1 MTVFGLL
8 LAMLGPLAIAV
19 TSETPLGSS
28 NRLRVFLF
36 AQAGLAGV
44 VAVVLSL
51 VLVWERNSLSSLG
64 LRSVNV
70 RSIAWGLALAAFLLY
85 ALPPIETR
93 VLRVLRLGGFEEGLA
108 KLRELPVWS
117 VVLAILLG
125 GAAEEIL
132 YRGYAVERI
141 GTLTGNLWLAGAI
154 SVIVFAAAHIPMWGR
169 RSALA
174 TLIPGAVVTGFYLW
188 QRDLTACIFAHVV
201 TDFVGILISPP
212 VSLPRLREWR

>member
-1 MTVFGLL
+1 MCDMTVFGLL

-19 TSETPLGSS
+19 TSETPLGSP

-44 VAVVLSL
+44 VAVVLFL

-70 RSIAWGLALAAFLLY
+70 RCIAWGLALAAFLLY
-85 ALPPIETR
+85 VLPPIETR
-93 VLRVLRLGGFEEGLA
+93 VLRVLRLGGFEKGLA

-117 VVLAILLG
+117 VALAIVLG

-141 GTLTGNLWLAGAI
+141 GTLTGNLWFAGVI
-154 SVIVFAAAHIPMWGR
+154 SVIVFSAAHIPMWGW
-169 RSALA
+169 RSAVA
-174 TLIPGAVVTGFYLW
+174 TLMPGAVVTGFYLW
-188 QRDLTACIFAHVV
+188 RRDLTACIFAHVV
-201 TDFVGILISPP
+201 TDFMGILISPP
-212 VSLPRLREWR
+212 VSPCR

>member
-8 LAMLGPLAIAV
+8 VAMLGPLAVAV
-19 TSETPLGSS
+19 ASERPLASP

-36 AQAGLAGV
+36 AQAGLAAV
-44 VAVVLSL
+44 VAVVLFL
-51 VLVWERNSLSSLG
+51 VVVWERNSLSSLG

-70 RSIAWGLALAAFLLY
+70 RSIAWGLAIAAFILY
-85 ALPPIETR
+85 VLPPIEAR
-93 VLRVLRLGGFEEGLA
+93 VLGVLRPGGFEEGLT

-117 VVLAILLG
+117 VVLAIVLG

-141 GTLTGNLWLAGAI
+141 GTLTGNLWLAGVI

-174 TLIPGAVVTGFYLW
+174 TLISGAVLTGFYLW
-188 QRDLTACIFAHVV
+188 QRDLTACIFAHIV
-201 TDFVGILISPP
+201 TDFMGILISPP
-212 VSLPRLREWR
+212 VSPRR